1 MSFFNIKE
9 AIEEYIEE
17 YTLQTNIAKK
27 DFGYEVY
34 INDNNQLII
43 KLLYELD
50 DSEMYSEDCEFTK
63 ELEILKYDFDVVL
76 SHYEEEALNEF
87 LEDTLSVVL
96 PKLIEEDEANS
107 NFFLYNLFKEYSL
120 CNGEIYKP
128 RKKMV
133 NSMLTATMPQHSHKS
148 SYYIDSLMT
157 QQAILNS
164 YPPPLY
170 LSHECQ
176 HPDPQQLTFK
186 VLKNRGDSV
195 QNENFFSQTILWDE
209 LKAHMVV
216 DDSKVIMIDSI
227 IDP

>member
-17 YTLQTNIAKK
+17 YTLQAKIAKK
-27 DFGYEVY
+27 DFGYEIF

-43 KLLYELD
+43 KLLYQLD
-50 DSEMYSEDCEFTK
+50 DSGMYSEDCEFTK
-63 ELEILKYDFDVVL
+63 ELEILKFDYDVVL

-87 LEDTLSVVL
+87 LEDALPHVL

-128 RKKMV
+128 SSNRV
-133 NSMLTATMPQHSHKS
+133 NSVLTATMPQHSHKS
-148 SYYIDSLMT
+148 SYYINALMA
-157 QQAILNS
+157 QQALIDS

-170 LSHECQ
+170 ISHEHQ
-176 HPDPQQLTFK
+176 HPDPRQLTFK
-186 VLKNRGDSV
+186 VLKNRSSSASS
-195 QNENFFSQTILWDE
+195 NTIMLWDE
-209 LKAHMVV
+209 LKANMVV